1 MAYYLIGRTYRG
13 ISISE
18 LRIFVMTKKKKKE
31 NSVIIDYCFMQDKL
45 YF

>member
-18 LRIFVMTKKKKKE
+18 LRIFVMTKKKEK
-31 NSVIIDYCFMQDKL
+31 SVIIDYCFVQDKL

>member
-18 LRIFVMTKKKKKE
+18 LRIFVMTKKKKE